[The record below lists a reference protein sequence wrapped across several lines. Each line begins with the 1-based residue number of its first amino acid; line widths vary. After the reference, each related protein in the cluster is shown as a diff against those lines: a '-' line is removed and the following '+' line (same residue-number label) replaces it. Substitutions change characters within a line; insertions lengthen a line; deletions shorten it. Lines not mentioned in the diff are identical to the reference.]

1 MVTTFGGD
9 SSGSK
14 MTSVDLQHYVNT
26 RGLRDINVYSLKY
39 QPIIH
44 SKLEQEREHERMISM
59 ERKERIANERDRESG
74 LPSPLSLSSSSGPTS
89 LSPSP
94 SPATAKRRGSLTEV
108 ATKQSQSG
116 EIHPFVQELF
126 ETIRSSSLTMKNVDL
141 LIEVERCCLVLGG
154 TRVTFCKSGKDRT
167 GMAVTLEQSRQLG
180 ERYGI
185 GTEMARVLKD
195 TNFMRVYGT
204 RLAVAEKNIG
214 RPVYAINLLQAKF
227 LPVMFRPPASV
238 CEDIMKKDNS

>member
-9 SSGSK
+9 SGAKK

-26 RGLRDINVYSLKY
+26 RGLRDINIYSFKY
-39 QPIIH
+39 QPVAQGRAGKH
-44 SKLEQEREHERMISM
+44 RVRG
-59 ERKERIANERDRESG
+59 ANLDIDSFTDTTTSG
-74 LPSPLSLSSSSGPTS
+74 N
-89 LSPSP
+89 
-94 SPATAKRRGSLTEV
+94 KRRGSTTEL
-108 ATKQSQSG
+108 ATQQSQSG
-116 EIHPFVQELF
+116 EIHPFVTELF

-141 LIEVERCCLVLGG
+141 LIEVERVCLILGG

-180 ERYGI
+180 ERF
-185 GTEMARVLKD
+185 GTGTDINRILRD
-195 TNFMRVYGT
+195 TNLMRVYGT

-227 LPVMFRPPASV
+227 LPLMFRPPANV
-238 CEDIMKKDNS
+238 CEDMMKKDNS

>member
-1 MVTTFGGD
+1 
-9 SSGSK
+9 

-26 RGLRDINVYSLKY
+26 KGLRDLNVYSLKY
-39 QPIIH
+39 QPV
-44 SKLEQEREHERMISM
+44 SQSRLSQGQGQGQGEREGETVVGGER
-59 ERKERIANERDRESG
+59 EGESV
-74 LPSPLSLSSSSGPTS
+74 SSSSSQTQQ
-89 LSPSP
+89 
-94 SPATAKRRGSLTEV
+94 KKERRRGSLTEV
-108 ATKQSQSG
+108 ATAQSQSG
-116 EIHPFVQELF
+116 EIHPFISDLF

-141 LIEVERCCLVLGG
+141 LMEVERVCLILGG

-180 ERYGI
+180 ERFGT
-185 GTEMARVLKD
+185 GTELGRVLHD
-195 TNFMRVYGT
+195 TNLMRVYGS

-227 LPVMFRPPASV
+227 LPLMFRPPASV